1 MLNRS
6 SVPANSKINHFFVNE
21 AEKYILSQGT
31 AVYCVKDNSCDV
43 LRVEFFYSGGVIHQ
57 QRKGQAIAA
66 ANLLPEGTSHKTA
79 EEIAKSLDFFGAY
92 LQTSANRDESS
103 VTLYCLPK
111 HLKNCFI
118 ELREILQDACYP
130 ETEVSVY
137 QSNALQTLE
146 INEEKTAYL
155 AKRAFNKAIYGEEFP
170 YGSSVNQQ
178 DINNISRE
186 TLLEFSR
193 AKFKRLPKY
202 IIISGNVSQEL
213 IQQLE
218 LLFSGFEPHELI
230 ASPQN
235 NVSNIYQPSR
245 LFVEKKNATQ
255 SSVKIG
261 KRFINRENNDYREM
275 TVVNMLLG
283 GYFGSRLMKNIREE
297 KGLTYG
303 IYSSIEPLFYGSAFS
318 ISVELNNELIGVG
331 VEEIFKE
338 LEKLRSTL
346 VSENELE
353 VVRNYYL
360 GSFLRGFDGVFSLAS
375 YCKTLIDY
383 NLDYTYY
390 YDYLNVINNITPERI
405 MDLSKKYLNPTD
417 MSVVI
422 AGKKNV

>member
-1 MLNRS
+1 
-6 SVPANSKINHFFVNE
+6 
-21 AEKYILSQGT
+21 
-31 AVYCVKDNSCDV
+31 
-43 LRVEFFYSGGVIHQ
+43 
-57 QRKGQAIAA
+57 
-66 ANLLPEGTSHKTA
+66 
-79 EEIAKSLDFFGAY
+79 
-92 LQTSANRDESS
+92 
-103 VTLYCLPK
+103 
-111 HLKNCFI
+111 
-118 ELREILQDACYP
+118 
-130 ETEVSVY
+130 
-137 QSNALQTLE
+137 
-146 INEEKTAYL
+146 
-155 AKRAFNKAIYGEEFP
+155 
-170 YGSSVNQQ
+170 
-178 DINNISRE
+178 
-186 TLLEFSR
+186 
-193 AKFKRLPKY
+193 
-202 IIISGNVSQEL
+202 
-213 IQQLE
+213 
-218 LLFSGFEPHELI
+218 
-230 ASPQN
+230 
-235 NVSNIYQPSR
+235 
-245 LFVEKKNATQ
+245 
-255 SSVKIG
+255 
-261 KRFINRENNDYREM
+261 M

>member
-1 MLNRS
+1 MLNRNTA
-6 SVPANSKINHFFVNE
+6 PANSKINHFFVNE
-21 AEKYILSQGT
+21 AERYILSQGT
-31 AVYCVKDNSCDV
+31 TVYCVKDNTCDV
-43 LRVEFFYSGGVIHQ
+43 LRVEFFYSAGIIHQ
-57 QRKGQAIAA
+57 KQRGQAIAA
-66 ANLLPEGTSHKTA
+66 ASLLPEGTSQKTA
-79 EEIAKSLDFFGAY
+79 EEIAKSLDFYGAY
-92 LQTSANRDESS
+92 LQTSANRDESCIS
-103 VTLYCLPK
+103 LYCLPK
-111 HLKNCFI
+111 HLNNCLT
-118 ELREILQDACYP
+118 ELREILQDASYP
-130 ETEVSVY
+130 ESELSVY
-137 QSNALQTLE
+137 QSNALQTLQ

-155 AKRAFNKAIYGEEFP
+155 AKRAFNKAIYGESFH

-186 TLLEFSR
+186 TLITFSQ

-202 IIISGNVSQEL
+202 VIVSGNIGQEITQHLEYLFKGFESCEL
-213 IQQLE
+213 IDTPKNIM
-218 LLFSGFEPHELI
+218 SDIYEP
-230 ASPQN
+230 SK
-235 NVSNIYQPSR
+235 
-245 LFVEKKNATQ
+245 LFVEKNNATQ

-261 KRFINRENNDYREM
+261 KRFFNRENSDYREM

-318 ISVELNNELIGVG
+318 ISVELNNDLVGVG
-331 VEEIFKE
+331 IEEIFKE
-338 LEKLRSTL
+338 LEVLRSSL
-346 VSENELE
+346 VSEKELE
-353 VVRNYYL
+353 VVKNYYL

-390 YDYLNVINNITPERI
+390 YDYLSVINNITPERI
-405 MDLSKKYLNPTD
+405 MDLSKKYLNPAD